1 MLIKIKKGLDLP
13 IAGRPEPVI
22 DQGAKVATVALMG
35 DDYIGLRPTMH
46 VAQGQRVKLG
56 EQIFSDKRNPG
67 VVFTAPGAGIVEAI
81 NRGARRVLQSVVIRL
96 DGNAEETFARHD
108 RAALATL
115 DAATVQQQLVD
126 AGLWTAFRTRP
137 FSKIPAP
144 ESRPA
149 SIFVTA
155 IDSNALA
162 APPAMIIDEFRDDY
176 IDGLNV
182 IARLTTGPVYV
193 CTAAGSGIPAATG
206 EQFRHA
212 EFSGPHPSGLVG
224 THIHFLDP
232 VDAEHVVWHV
242 GYQDVIA
249 IGRLFTRGKIWVERI
264 IAMAGPKMGHPRLVR
279 TRLGAN
285 TEDLLRGELKPGRVR
300 VISGPILSG
309 RRAAGWATFLRRY
322 DLQITA
328 LQEGHDR
335 EFLAWLKPGFG
346 KYSAIRA
353 FAGSIMRSRQHD
365 FDTSQN
371 GSPRAMVPIGNFEPV
386 MPLDILPA
394 PLLRALIVQDTD
406 TAQAL
411 GCLELDEED
420 LALCSFVC
428 ASKYEY
434 GVALRE
440 NLAQIEKEG

>member
-1 MLIKIKKGLDLP
+1 MLIRTKKGLDLP
-13 IAGRPEPVI
+13 IAGKPEPVI
-22 DQGAKVATVALMG
+22 HPGPKVETVAMMG

-46 VAQGQRVKLG
+46 VEQGQRVKLG
-56 EQIFSDKRNPG
+56 EPVFSNKKNPG
-67 VVFTAPGAGIVEAI
+67 VVFSAPGAGIVESI
-81 NRGARRVLQSVVIRL
+81 NRGAKRVLQSVVIRL
-96 DGNAEETFARHD
+96 DGDAEVTFTRHERARLSQ
-108 RAALATL
+108 LAGP
-115 DAATVQQQLVD
+115 TVQSQLIA
-126 AGLWTAFRTRP
+126 AGLWPAFRTRP
-137 FSKIPAP
+137 FSKVPKVD
-144 ESRPA
+144 SRPA

-155 IDSNALA
+155 MDSNPLA
-162 APPAMIIDEFRDDY
+162 APAEVIIAEYRDDFV
-176 IDGLNV
+176 DGLNV
-182 IARLTTGPVYV
+182 IAHLTKGPVFV
-193 CTAAGSGIPAATG
+193 CCAPDTDIPAADG
-206 EQFRHA
+206 PQFQKV
-212 EFSGPHPSGLVG
+212 EFAGPHPSGLVG

-232 VDAEHVVWHV
+232 VDAGHVVWHI

-249 IGRLFTRGKIWVERI
+249 VGRLFTTGRIWTERV
-264 IAMAGPKMGHPRLVR
+264 IAMAGPKMEHPRLIR

-285 TEDLLRGELKPGRVR
+285 TEDLLRGELRPGRVR

-322 DLQITA
+322 HLQISA
-328 LQEGHDR
+328 LQEGHPR
-335 EFLAWLKPGFG
+335 EFMSWIKPGFG

-353 FAGSIMRSRQHD
+353 YAGSILRSRPRE

-434 GVALRE
+434 GEALRE
-440 NLAQIEKEG
+440 NLTVIEKEG

>member
-13 IAGRPEPVI
+13 VAGRPEPVI
-22 DQGAKVATVALMG
+22 DDGARVATVALMG

-46 VAQGQRVKLG
+46 VESGQRVRLG
-56 EQIFSDKRNPG
+56 DRLFSDKRNPG
-67 VVFTAPGAGIVEAI
+67 VAFTAPGAGIVEAI

-96 DGNAEETFARHD
+96 DGDAEVTFPRHD
-108 RAALATL
+108 RAALAAL
-115 DAATVQQQLVD
+115 DTATVQKQLVD

-144 ESRPA
+144 GTRPV

-155 IDSNALA
+155 MDSNALA
-162 APPAMIIDEFRDDY
+162 APPATIINEYRDDFV
-176 IDGLNV
+176 DGLDV
-182 IARLTTGPVYV
+182 IARLTAGPVYV
-193 CTAAGSGIPAATG
+193 CTAPGSGIPLAGG

-212 EFSGPHPSGLVG
+212 EFAGPHPSGLVG

-232 VDAEHVVWHV
+232 ADAGHVVWHI

-249 IGRLFTRGKIWVERI
+249 VGRLFTRGQIWTERI
-264 IAMAGPKMGHPRLVR
+264 IAMAGPKMERPRLVR

-285 TEDLLRGELKPGRVR
+285 TEDLMRGELKPGRVR

-322 DLQITA
+322 DLQISA
-328 LQEGHDR
+328 LQEGHER

-353 FAGSIMRSRQHD
+353 FAGSIERSRPRD

-440 NLAQIEKEG
+440 NLTQIEKEG

>member
-81 NRGARRVLQSVVIRL
+81 NRGSRRVLQSVVIRL

-182 IARLTTGPVYV
+182 IARLTTGPVYI
-193 CTAAGSGIPAATG
+193 CT
-206 EQFRHA
+206 
-212 EFSGPHPSGLVG
+212 
-224 THIHFLDP
+224 
-232 VDAEHVVWHV
+232 
-242 GYQDVIA
+242 
-249 IGRLFTRGKIWVERI
+249 
-264 IAMAGPKMGHPRLVR
+264 
-279 TRLGAN
+279 
-285 TEDLLRGELKPGRVR
+285 
-300 VISGPILSG
+300 
-309 RRAAGWATFLRRY
+309 
-322 DLQITA
+322 
-328 LQEGHDR
+328 
-335 EFLAWLKPGFG
+335 
-346 KYSAIRA
+346 
-353 FAGSIMRSRQHD
+353 
-365 FDTSQN
+365 
-371 GSPRAMVPIGNFEPV
+371 
-386 MPLDILPA
+386 
-394 PLLRALIVQDTD
+394 
-406 TAQAL
+406 
-411 GCLELDEED
+411 
-420 LALCSFVC
+420 
-428 ASKYEY
+428 
-434 GVALRE
+434 
-440 NLAQIEKEG
+440 